1 MVLMNDYLL
10 SIYYYLINFRPLP
23 EPEQQTMMEPNC
35 SEKIPVTPVDLLE
48 LESRH
53 LGRSV
58 RADIYISSPSASPHP
73 VLLLVN
79 DGQNMEELRLDE
91 ILQELANFPGYPGV
105 VAVAIHAGPDR
116 KLEYGTAGYPD
127 YLNRG
132 NKADAYT
139 QFIFEELLPAIRQ
152 QTGISAFREK
162 WFAGFSLGGLSAL
175 DIVWAHP
182 HEFTRV
188 GVFSGSLW
196 WRSLDQDDPA
206 YSDDQHR
213 IMHQLIRTGHYAP
226 WLKFFFETGTLDETS
241 DRNKNGII
249 DSIDDTLD
257 LMAELEKKGYKRDSD
272 MVYLELPQGRHDIAT
287 WAEAMPVFLRWA
299 VIGSR

>member
-1 MVLMNDYLL
+1 MNDYLL

-35 SEKIPVTPVDLLE
+35 SEKIPVLPVNILE
-48 LESRH
+48 IESRH
-53 LGRSV
+53 LARRV
-58 RADIYISSPSASPHP
+58 KADIYIPSPSITQEP

-79 DGQNMEELRLDE
+79 DGQNMEELRLND
-91 ILQELANFPGYPGV
+91 ILHDLVNQTGYPGV
-105 VAVAIHAGPDR
+105 IAVAIHAGPDR

-132 NKADAYT
+132 NKAAAYT
-139 QFIFEELLPAIRQ
+139 YFIFEELLPSIRI
-152 QTGISAFREK
+152 QTGFAEFREK

-175 DIVWAHP
+175 DIVWSHP

-206 YSDDQHR
+206 YSDDRHR
-213 IMHQLIRTGHYAP
+213 IMHQLIRAGHYAP
-226 WLKFFFETGTLDETS
+226 WLKFFFETGTLDETN
-241 DRNKNGII
+241 DRNNNGVI
-249 DSIDDTLD
+249 DSIDDTID
-257 LMAELEKKGYKRDSD
+257 LMAELEKKGYNRERD
-272 MVYLELPQGRHDIAT
+272 MVYLELPHGRHDIAT

-299 VIGSR
+299 ALGSR

>member
-1 MVLMNDYLL
+1 
-10 SIYYYLINFRPLP
+10 
-23 EPEQQTMMEPNC
+23 MMEPNC
-35 SEKIPVTPVDLLE
+35 TENLALKPIEIMNLA
-48 LESRH
+48 SRH
-53 LGRSV
+53 LARKV
-58 RADIYISSPSASPHP
+58 RADIYKYSLPDNDLP

-79 DGQNMEELRLDE
+79 DGQNMEELGLQE
-91 ILQELANFPGYPGV
+91 ILQKMANLDGFPGLV
-105 VAVAIHAGPDR
+105 TVAIHAGPDR

-139 QFIFEELLPAIRQ
+139 HFIFEELLPAVRTHTQIPE
-152 QTGISAFREK
+152 FREK

-175 DIVWAHP
+175 DIVWSHP

-196 WRSLDQDDPA
+196 WRSLDQDDPDYA
-206 YSDDQHR
+206 DDKHR
-213 IMHQLIRTGHYAP
+213 IMHQLIQSGHYAP

-241 DRNKNGII
+241 DRNNNGII

-257 LMAELEKKGYKRDSD
+257 LMKELEKKGYQQEQD
-272 MVYLELPQGRHDIAT
+272 MVYLELPEGRHDIAT
-287 WAEAMPVFLRWA
+287 WAQAMPEFLRWA
-299 VIGSR
+299 AFGKL